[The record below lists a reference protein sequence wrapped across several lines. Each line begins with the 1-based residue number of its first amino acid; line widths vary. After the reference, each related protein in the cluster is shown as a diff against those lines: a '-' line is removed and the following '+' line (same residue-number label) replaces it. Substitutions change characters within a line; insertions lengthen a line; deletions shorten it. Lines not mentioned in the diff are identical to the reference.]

1 MSNASRGTSLA
12 HPANAVTVPLVV
24 SALFALGALI
34 GLLALVELQPVKEQ
48 LGITDNLLD
57 RFPHN
62 ILIKIQVLMFLIG
75 IFYLL
80 VRTLFARRVR
90 DEIEKRLKNERKTLM
105 IEGASADSKEA
116 AMKRIDALVARAEA
130 AENASLAPLSFVVWV
145 LPILGFLGTV
155 VGVSNSMGPLEALA
169 KGESAAK
176 VAPDLL
182 RNLRYPFDAT
192 FTGLVLLLPMMAFFT
207 VAATRAKRRVVDLR
221 ADALGLSRGAL
232 DEPGTGR

>member
-1 MSNASRGTSLA
+1 MASSDTRVPDTNSKS
-12 HPANAVTVPLVV
+12 AVALPLLV
-24 SALFALGALI
+24 STFFGLGALI
-34 GLLALVELQPVKEQ
+34 VLLALVEFQPVRE
-48 LGITDNLLD
+48 LFGITDNLLE

-62 ILIKIQVLMFLIG
+62 TLIKIQALMFLIG
-75 IFYLL
+75 AFYFL
-80 VRTLFARRVR
+80 VRIPFS
-90 DEIEKRLKNERKTLM
+90 KRSRAETEALLKRERTTA
-105 IEGASADSKEA
+105 GSRHAASE
-116 AMKRIDALVARAEA
+116 RIHALVARAEA

-176 VAPDLL
+176 IAPELL

-207 VAATRAKRRVVDLR
+207 AVSTRARRRIADLR
-221 ADALGLSRGAL
+221 AGAL
-232 DEPGTGR
+232 SVSGAPEETRAGS